1 MYLPADTSTLDGD
14 GDFSMFQVVSTLYTL
29 ERWRC
34 ITYPEFV
41 FRIGIDTNIWLGEVL
56 YHLDGRQVCMY
67 VCTWSCSLRREY
79 RSSNQSVKNERRR
92 IISSPEQTKFSDAE
106 VTRRRS
112 IFTFHTYLASPS
124 KTKRVVSR
132 GLADFLLRCWIP
144 RIAFTIQAPKVPPP
158 RTPHLLI
165 LFGVEEVQSIDSA
178 DQQRLLLR
186 DAV

>member
-1 MYLPADTSTLDGD
+1 
-14 GDFSMFQVVSTLYTL
+14 
-29 ERWRC
+29 
-34 ITYPEFV
+34 
-41 FRIGIDTNIWLGEVL
+41 
-56 YHLDGRQVCMY
+56 MY
-67 VCTWSCSLRREY
+67 VCMCSLRREY

-186 DAV
+186 DAVWPSCSELHDGSRRCLKGTWEGVPCARGERWERGGIGGGKKNLVCGRVLWINRRLKV